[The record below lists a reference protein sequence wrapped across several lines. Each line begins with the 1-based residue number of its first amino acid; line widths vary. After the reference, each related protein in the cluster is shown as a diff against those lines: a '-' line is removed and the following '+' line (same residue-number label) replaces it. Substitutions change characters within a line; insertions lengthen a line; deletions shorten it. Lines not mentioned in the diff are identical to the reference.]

1 VQAPWRRTA
10 PGGREGRSPRAQRA
24 CTLIF
29 ARTAA
34 EFNWCTLATPEI
46 AIFRATSRP
55 TPSPARSAGSSSPK
69 EAFPSPTDTPR
80 LRGGKASGSLRNAG
94 RPHLS
99 HRSLREPAGR
109 SWADRR
115 PGGYS
120 RQPPLRSRRSPSR
133 RSQSGS
139 CLTQELGVEAH
150 VSFEAIIHPATRS
163 YKAKGKRPP
172 RWAAACPL
180 SPSPTLHSPR
190 ATGGDGRPRWMP
202 CRTVPIAPE
211 DRGAV
216 AAPSPPDV
224 ADRLS
229 PSSRTWCF
237 PMCCV

>member
-1 VQAPWRRTA
+1 VYPSDPGNCNFSCNQPPYAIPGEERRKLLAERGVPVSYRHAPVAGW
-10 PGGREGRSPRAQRA
+10 ESQR
-24 CTLIF
+24 L
-29 ARTAA
+29 
-34 EFNWCTLATPEI
+34 
-46 AIFRATSRP
+46 
-55 TPSPARSAGSSSPK
+55 
-69 EAFPSPTDTPR
+69 
-80 LRGGKASGSLRNAG
+80 LRNAG

-139 CLTQELGVEAH
+139 CLKQELGVEAH

-229 PSSRTWCF
+229 PSLHAWCF